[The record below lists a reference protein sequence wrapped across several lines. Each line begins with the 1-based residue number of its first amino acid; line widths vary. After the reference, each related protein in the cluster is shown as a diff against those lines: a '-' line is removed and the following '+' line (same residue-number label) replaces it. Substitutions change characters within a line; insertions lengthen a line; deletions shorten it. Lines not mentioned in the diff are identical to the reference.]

1 MNPKGLPSAM
11 LHLTEDDVRHL
22 LTMEDALREVEAA
35 LRDLG
40 DGKAENRP
48 RQRVRGPH
56 AILNVMPASWSARGY
71 YGFKY
76 YTIAR
81 DTVRFWFHLFDAN
94 TGTPL
99 AVLEANR
106 LGQQRTGAASGIAA
120 KYLARSDASTVGILG
135 TGWQAES
142 QLEALCAVRGVS
154 KIRCHSPTAAHR
166 NAFAE
171 RMSKALGVDTVPADS
186 PEETVRDA
194 DIVVAVTTSGTPVV
208 QGEWLEPGAH
218 INAVGAN
225 RLGARELDDAAVR
238 RCSVIVADSVEQA
251 RMEAGDLA
259 DPVSQGLLKWD
270 RIAELAHMVAGSGP
284 RRTRKEEVTLFKSLG
299 LAIED
304 VAVGSFVYERAREGK
319 MGTEMA
325 L

>member
-1 MNPKGLPSAM
+1 M
-11 LHLTEDDVRHL
+11 LHLTEDDVRRL

-35 LRDLG
+35 LKDLG
-40 DGKAENRP
+40 DEKAENRP

-94 TGTPL
+94 TGSPL

-120 KYLARSDASTVGILG
+120 KYLARSDASIVGILG

-142 QLEALCAVRGVS
+142 QLEALCAVRGIS
-154 KIRCHSPTAAHR
+154 RIRCHSPTPAHR
-166 NAFAE
+166 TSFAE

-186 PEETVRDA
+186 PEETVRGA
-194 DIVVAVTTSGTPVV
+194 DIVVAATTSGTPVV

-259 DPVSQGLLKWD
+259 DPVSQGILRWD
-270 RIAELAHMVAGSGP
+270 RIAELPHMVAGSGP

-304 VAVGSFVYERAREGK
+304 VAVASLVYERALEGNL
-319 MGTEMA
+319 GTEIS